1 MKKIHAVKLGTVCT
15 DIATGIEGT
24 ITHWLYNMS
33 GEITYVL
40 QPKGIN
46 MKLGLPVGRLN
57 LELARLKVSQ
67 KAFEE
72 VEIPHEV
79 LGTEVEDKA
88 TGFKGMAVAFI
99 RYINGCFH
107 LVIQPAGLLEE
118 NNSPFPKAEFAI
130 QGCKG
135 PKIPELTPEAKKVV
149 DTERP
154 SPIRDNSLLIEEFI
168 PGDGSVLA

>member
-1 MKKIHAVKLGTVCT
+1 MKRIHAVRLNTVCT

-46 MKLGLPVGRLN
+46 SKSGLPVSRLN
-57 LELARLKVSQ
+57 LELARLKVPA
-67 KAFEE
+67 KGFEE
-72 VEIPHEV
+72 VDIPNEI
-79 LGTEVEDKA
+79 LGTEVEDVA
-88 TGFKGMAVAFI
+88 TGFRGMAVAFI

-107 LVIQPAGLLEE
+107 IVIQPAGLLAE

-149 DTERP
+149 DAERP
-154 SPIRDNSLLIEEFI
+154 SPIGDNNLLIEEFV
-168 PGDGSVLA
+168 PGDGSVLV